1 MVCRRGIVSTI
12 IYSELAVPLRNT
24 VEKSQYDGWIM
35 INLCAIR
42 IPNPD
47 ELPNEL
53 DNKVS
58 QKNIEVVDIIQ
69 DVSWYTEVQQSM
81 GILSIHCMFRTNK
94 N

>member
-1 MVCRRGIVSTI
+1 MSTI